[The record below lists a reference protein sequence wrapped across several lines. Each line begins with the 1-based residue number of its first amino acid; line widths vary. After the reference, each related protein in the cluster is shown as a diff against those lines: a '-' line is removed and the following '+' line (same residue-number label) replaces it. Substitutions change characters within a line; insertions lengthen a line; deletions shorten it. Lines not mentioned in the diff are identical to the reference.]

1 MDKHQV
7 ARGVAAQL
15 FEAEN
20 ALDEAI
26 MAFARLTATA
36 MEARGELNLSATLGG
51 AVVARAAAVQA
62 ELSAA
67 RGEAAELHGALA
79 ELAKRIRVRAD
90 GEDYDELGAGDK
102 HNPPRGELAPVLRPV
117 RELRVG

>member
-1 MDKHQV
+1 MDKHHV

-36 MEARGELNLSATLGG
+36 MEARGELKLSATLGG
-51 AVVARAAAVQA
+51 AVVARAAAVQTG
-62 ELSAA
+62 LSAA
-67 RGEAAELHGALA
+67 REEATALHEALA
-79 ELAKRIRVRAD
+79 DLARRIRVRAD
-90 GEDYDELGAGDK
+90 GDYDEIGGGDK
-102 HNPPRGELAPVLRPV
+102 HDPKGELAATLGTV
-117 RELRVG
+117 RELRAG